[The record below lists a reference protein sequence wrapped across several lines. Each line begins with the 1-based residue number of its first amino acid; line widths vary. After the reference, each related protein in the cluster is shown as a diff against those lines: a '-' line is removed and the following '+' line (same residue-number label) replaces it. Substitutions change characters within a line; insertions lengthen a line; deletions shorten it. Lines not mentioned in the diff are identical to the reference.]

1 MHDFKWQGS
10 TTVQKRGEEESQGT
24 GVKNQC
30 EWLFVD
36 RRMAMA
42 VTTLFIYQ
50 ILLYLNYLYLNPPL
64 NTEDKNINT

>member
-10 TTVQKRGEEESQGT
+10 TTVHKRGEEDSQGT
-24 GVKNQC
+24 GVKNLC

-50 ILLYLNYLYLNPPL
+50 IL
-64 NTEDKNINT
+64 